1 MKKQKFTLI
10 ELLVVIAI
18 IAILASMLLPALNK
32 GREFAKKSSCM
43 SQIAQI
49 SKATSMYAMDSGDF
63 IIYRNPDPSLL
74 PWGSILLG
82 SATDGPSYMS
92 TSSIPGTTYK
102 INSAMY
108 CPSILVR
115 PLYSEAS
122 KSGFRTYGMINLFAD
137 SDYYNNAGG
146 KKDRLGDFKL
156 QEANQGK
163 YYTQRKMKIPSDTIM
178 FADSAFSVLNGAGDV
193 GRSIWSFT
201 PNIFDNNS
209 AVGLRHLNGA
219 NAAFADGHVA
229 SMNSSGFRNSQTG
242 VKTFVRDDFTELTLN

>member
-1 MKKQKFTLI
+1 MKTKAFTLI

-18 IAILASMLLPALNK
+18 IAILAAMLLPALNK

-43 SQIAQI
+43 SQLAQI
-49 SKATSMYAMDSGDF
+49 SKAMSMYAMDNGDF
-63 IIYRNPDPSLL
+63 VIYRDPDPSLRS
-74 PWGSILLG
+74 WGSVLLG
-82 SATDGPSYMS
+82 SVIDGPTYMP
-92 TSSIPGTTYK
+92 TSGISGTTYK

-108 CPSILVR
+108 CPSITVK

-122 KSGFRTYGMINLFAD
+122 KSGFRTYGMVNFFGD
-137 SDYYNNAGG
+137 SDYYNNVNG
-146 KKDRLGDFKL
+146 KRDKLGDIRL

-163 YYTQRKMKIPSDTIM
+163 YYTQRKMRLPSDTIL
-178 FADSAFSVLNGAGDV
+178 FADTAFSVLNTAGDT

-201 PNIFDNNS
+201 PNVFDNNS
-209 AVGLRHLNGA
+209 AIGLRHLNGA
-219 NAAFADGHVA
+219 NTAFADGHVS